1 MGIVSNDFNFIYDGN
16 IINDTELSIEQILN
30 EKEKNSYE
38 MNVLVKE
45 KEKANNKENKNYE
58 SKINYK
64 FRKNPN
70 FKYKLDI
77 TKSNDPFGCNDIF
90 EVFIS
95 YKDNKEYIISFNYKT
110 FNLEQYELLSNK
122 KIRTLKA
129 HDNKITTVRYFINNN
144 NYNEYL
150 VSADSKAI
158 VIIWD
163 ITNDF
168 NIKNKIKLVIHHYNN
183 YINSSL
189 LLFTH
194 YEDKKNFFILKSL
207 EHYINIYSFDDAKF
221 FYRITNINTKIYY
234 FLSWYNKKNNKYYII
249 SLGEKRIILN
259 DLDRIEQ
266 KVEFVKYPEDSH
278 LYGFI
283 YNKDNNDYL
292 SCSSTNG

>member
-1 MGIVSNDFNFIYDGN
+1 MIKVIFKFNKKETIIECNIKAKIKKIIQSFNSKIGIVSNELNFIYDGN
-16 IINDTELSIEQILN
+16 IINDTEFSIEQILN
-30 EKEKNSYE
+30 EKVKNSYE
-38 MNVLVKE
+38 INILVKE
-45 KEKANNKENKNYE
+45 KVKANNRENKNYE

-77 TKSNDPFGCNDIF
+77 TNSNEPFGCNDIF

-95 YKDNKEYIISFNYKT
+95 YKDKKEYIISFNFKT

-122 KIRTLKA
+122 KIRTLES
-129 HDNKITTVRYFINNN
+129 HDDKITTVRYFINNN

-168 NIKNKIKLVIHHYNN
+168 NIKNKIYLDFSFYNI

-194 YEDKKNFFILKSL
+194 YEDKKNFIILKPK
-207 EHYINIYSFDDAKF
+207 ENYINIYSFDDAKF
-221 FYRITNINTKIYY
+221 FYRLTNINTIIYY
-234 FLSWYNKKNNKYYII
+234 FLSWYNKKNNKY
-249 SLGEKRIILN
+249 
-259 DLDRIEQ
+259 
-266 KVEFVKYPEDSH
+266 
-278 LYGFI
+278 
-283 YNKDNNDYL
+283 
-292 SCSSTNG
+292 